1 MSWLRTSGPK
11 PTTRYSFTVNFESH
25 PELEPLAHHLWS
37 LSPAPTTRNQAILQ
51 LLQAGFQALLLQAD
65 NLGTRPAS
73 SGAAPA
79 PAPAASR
86 SVPPADSGP
95 VAVSPERSEVTATQP
110 VPLQPPTPL
119 TSTQTAASLPSD
131 HATDA
136 GELSPAA
143 SRFLNQF
150 DD

>member
-65 NLGTRPAS
+65 ALGTSPAAPR
-73 SGAAPA
+73 AAPA
-79 PAPAASR
+79 PATTRSHPPADVGAAA
-86 SVPPADSGP
+86 VPPA
-95 VAVSPERSEVTATQP
+95 RSAVTAAQSAAS
-110 VPLQPPTPL
+110 QPPTPL
-119 TSTQTAASLPSD
+119 ANVQAPAGLPQD
-131 HATDA
+131 HAADA

-143 SRFLNQF
+143 SRFINQF